1 MRAAIIIV
9 LAAAAA
15 LAGFYYRLHGS
26 QAGPAQAGAQ
36 QLFSQTLPN
45 ASGASEPLSRWRGRV
60 LVVNFWATWC
70 PPCVAE
76 MPDLEAL
83 QQSLM
88 TSNLQVIGIGIDS
101 PSNIRDFAQKHHI
114 TYRLYV
120 AGMDGTRLVREMG
133 DENGGLPFTVVVD
146 PDGRVVKTHL
156 GKLDM
161 AALRKDLDP
170 LLRR

>member
-1 MRAAIIIV
+1 MRAAIVIV

-15 LAGFYYRLHGS
+15 LAGFYYRLHGNPAVPG
-26 QAGPAQAGAQ
+26 QADAHP
-36 QLFSQTLPN
+36 LFSQTLPD
-45 ASGASEPLSRWRGRV
+45 ASGASQPLSRWRGRL

-83 QQSLM
+83 QQSLA

-114 TYRLYV
+114 TYPLYV
-120 AGMDGTRLVREMG
+120 AGMEGTRLVREMG

-146 PDGRVVKTHL
+146 PEGRVIKTHL
-156 GKLDM
+156 GKLNVP
-161 AALRKDLDP
+161 ALRKDLDP